1 MIECYIYIQQ
11 VLRGGPAVA
20 KCITTT
26 QQLTERI
33 ELLRNRMIK
42 VATVKGFTSDESLA
56 ISQELDYLLNMYEL
70 KKQDRSKSTTI

>member
-1 MIECYIYIQQ
+1 M
-11 VLRGGPAVA
+11 A